1 MKPEP
6 DFEAERRSLGE
17 GPSDSRRALQRV
29 RLLREARP
37 PARRRWVLIALA
49 AMVAVTVAAFAL
61 RPRQTEWVTE
71 KGDSVVVGSLI
82 VAETSREL
90 AFSDGSNVT
99 LASGSR
105 LLVEAV
111 DAQHVEVRLEEGH
124 LDAHVIKG
132 TGRTWRYRAGP
143 WTVLVVGTRL
153 AITWTPAR
161 EELEVS
167 VSEGAVEVSG
177 PSGGPVL
184 VRAGESISR
193 SPPAPLPRVE
203 VPVVVVPPP
212 EEPVPPK
219 KKAAVVEA
227 APPVVEQ
234 LPEAPPPAPPVTW
247 KELLAQGQ
255 RAQALADATAHGV
268 FAGALD
274 DADALVLADAARLER
289 RVDLA
294 QVLLARVL
302 ERGGPNAA
310 EASFLLGRFELEA
323 HRARAA
329 QEFFSR
335 SLSLAPRGAFAEQS
349 RGRLLEVLLEL
360 NDVPAARLAAK
371 DYLAHHP
378 GGAWEQ
384 LATRLSQ
391 GATP

>member
-17 GPSDSRRALQRV
+17 GPSESRRALQRV

-37 PARRRWVLIALA
+37 PARQRWVLIALA
-49 AMVAVTVAAFAL
+49 TMAVITVAAFVL
-61 RPRQTEWVTE
+61 RPKQTAWVTE
-71 KGDSVVVGSLI
+71 RGSSVTVGSLI

-90 AFSDGSNVT
+90 EFSDGSNVT
-99 LASGSR
+99 LAGGSR

-124 LDAHVIKG
+124 LEAHVTKG

-153 AITWTPAR
+153 AITWTPSR
-161 EELEVS
+161 ETLEVS

-177 PSGGPVL
+177 PSGAPVR
-184 VRAGESISR
+184 VRAGESILR
-193 SPPAPLPRVE
+193 SPPAPLPPRV
-203 VPVVVVPPP
+203 
-212 EEPVPPK
+212 EEPVIAPPQEPPQK
-219 KKAAVVEA
+219 KKPAAV
-227 APPVVEQ
+227 
-234 LPEAPPPAPPVTW
+234 EAPVEVRPEPPPPTEPPPPVTW
-247 KELLAQGQ
+247 RELLAQGQ
-255 RAQALADATAHGV
+255 RAQALEDATAHGV

-274 DADALVLADAARLER
+274 DSDALVLADAARLER

-384 LATRLSQ
+384 LANRLSQ

>member
-1 MKPEP
+1 
-6 DFEAERRSLGE
+6 
-17 GPSDSRRALQRV
+17 
-29 RLLREARP
+29 
-37 PARRRWVLIALA
+37 VLIALA
-49 AMVAVTVAAFAL
+49 TMVAVTVAAFAL

-71 KGDSVVVGSLI
+71 RGASVVVGSLI
-82 VAETSREL
+82 VAETAREL
-90 AFSDGSNVT
+90 EFSDGSNVT
-99 LASGSR
+99 LESGSK

-111 DAQHVEVRLEEGH
+111 DEQHVEVRLEEGH
-124 LDAHVIKG
+124 LDAHVMKG

-143 WTVLVVGTRL
+143 WTVRVVGTRL
-153 AITWTPAR
+153 AITWTPSR
-161 EELEVS
+161 EALEVS

-177 PSGGPVL
+177 PSGAPVL
-184 VRAGESISR
+184 VHAGESISR
-193 SPPAPLPRVE
+193 SPPAPQPRVE
-203 VPVVVVPPP
+203 APVIAPPP
-212 EEPVPPK
+212 QESSPK
-219 KKAAVVEA
+219 KKLTVVQA
-227 APPVVEQ
+227 TPPVVEQ

-247 KELLAQGQ
+247 RELLAQGQ
-255 RAQALADATAHGV
+255 RAQALEDATARGV

-360 NDVPAARLAAK
+360 KDVPAARLAAK

-391 GATP
+391 GAAP

>member
-1 MKPEP
+1 MKPES

-17 GPSDSRRALQRV
+17 GPSESRRALQRV

-37 PARRRWVLIALA
+37 LARQRWVLIALA
-49 AMVAVTVAAFAL
+49 TMVAVTVAAFAL

-71 KGDSVVVGSLI
+71 RGASVVVGSLI
-82 VAETSREL
+82 VAETAREL
-90 AFSDGSNVT
+90 EFSDGSNVT
-99 LASGSR
+99 LESGSK

-111 DAQHVEVRLEEGH
+111 DEQHVEVRLEEGH
-124 LDAHVIKG
+124 LDAHVMKG

-143 WTVLVVGTRL
+143 WTVRVVGTRL
-153 AITWTPAR
+153 AITWTPSR
-161 EELEVS
+161 EALEVS

-177 PSGGPVL
+177 PSGAPVL
-184 VRAGESISR
+184 VHAGESISR
-193 SPPAPLPRVE
+193 SPPAPQPRVE
-203 VPVVVVPPP
+203 APVIAPPP
-212 EEPVPPK
+212 QESSPK
-219 KKAAVVEA
+219 KKLTVVQA
-227 APPVVEQ
+227 TPPVVEQ

-247 KELLAQGQ
+247 RELLAQGQ
-255 RAQALADATAHGV
+255 RAQALEDATARGV

-360 NDVPAARLAAK
+360 RDVPAARLAAK
-371 DYLAHHP
+371 DYLVHHP

-391 GATP
+391 GAAP